1 MLYADFLVLPNVL
14 FLCHNTTL
22 HLVVLPGIHFFWE
35 EDPRGKVPFS
45 SHNIKEEDYHDLSL
59 WMLTLIT
66 RLRYYLSGF
75 SLSIPD
81 SLEGSHYANPAL
93 AEWQSCNPL
102 PWGQNIY
109 INHLQLF
116 CTDLTVL
123 FHLVIYF
130 YQSRVMSIYF
140 IIWVT
145 LHYYFMLVPK
155 LFQLW
160 PLETLSATSYAALT
174 NLHGCGFCEHC
185 LTFQHY
191 QVLQVH
197 LVYPCSSPGI
207 SHSARSPGS
216 FC

>member
-1 MLYADFLVLPNVL
+1 MWWAGALSCNAFGILVSFNIFNNFRFTEKCDITTKSYNISHPQFLLLISYIFIMFVTLNELTSIHYYSLKSMLYADFLVLPHVV

-93 AEWQSCNPL
+93 AE
-102 PWGQNIY
+102 
-109 INHLQLF
+109 
-116 CTDLTVL
+116 
-123 FHLVIYF
+123 
-130 YQSRVMSIYF
+130 
-140 IIWVT
+140 
-145 LHYYFMLVPK
+145 
-155 LFQLW
+155 
-160 PLETLSATSYAALT
+160 
-174 NLHGCGFCEHC
+174 
-185 LTFQHY
+185 
-191 QVLQVH
+191 
-197 LVYPCSSPGI
+197 
-207 SHSARSPGS
+207 
-216 FC
+216 